1 MAGERDG
8 DELFEDLDKFFA
20 PIKDVDWDEPEAHAP
35 QAPQEEHVEV
45 QEVPSGPPPDESA
58 ESDVVEHDEDEDW
71 YDTGVIEA
79 VEEIPTALEPEHPE
93 PTQEIVVVHDEG
105 DEEVAFSAEPPA
117 DADES
122 QGDLFV
128 DEEDWPEGDDVEI
141 ETVIPSATY
150 DESQEEPGGPKEEE
164 VLVHDG
170 PSDDDLEAAA
180 EHFAGSFRAP
190 ESYETEPVDVFAG
203 EGGGDLL
210 SDLGAD
216 QVEEDIL
223 SDLREPTVAPR
234 TVVVGAEGVSGP
246 SWQDVA
252 AVEVGADVDRR
263 GPDAGERDVPA
274 AFMTGLVLAGIA
286 LAALL
291 VGEGA
296 FAIVAVLAVLIAQ
309 GEFFGVMVKHHAQPA
324 TAVGLV
330 AGALMM
336 AGAYYRGEAATPAM
350 FSLGVIAAF
359 LWFMTVPAIHRKDV
373 VRNIGLTV
381 VNMAWIPLLGGY
393 LIATLKLEEGRAL
406 VVAVVGLTFV
416 FDTAAFLVGSVWG
429 GSFFHRPLAPTISP
443 KKSLE
448 GLLGAT
454 LVTVVVSVSLVP
466 SFIDAF
472 ADQKLDA
479 LLLAIV
485 VAAAATLGDLA
496 ESLVKRDL
504 GIKDMGSVLPGHGGI
519 LDRIDSLLFVAPAAF
534 LLFRVIGFA

>member
-1 MAGERDG
+1 VAGEREG

-20 PIKDVDWDEPEAHAP
+20 PIKDVDWDEPEAQSP

-45 QEVPSGPPPDESA
+45 QPAPEEPVEPE
-58 ESDVVEHDEDEDW
+58 VVEHDEDEDW

-79 VEEIPTALEPEHPE
+79 VEDIPAAIEPEH
-93 PTQEIVVVHDEG
+93 TQEIVVVHE
-105 DEEVAFSAEPPA
+105 
-117 DADES
+117 
-122 QGDLFV
+122 Q
-128 DEEDWPEGDDVEI
+128 DDVEI
-141 ETVIPSATY
+141 SFSPEPPDEAQSDLFGDDEWPDEDIEEVEAPTVAS
-150 DESQEEPGGPKEEE
+150 DVPKEE
-164 VLVHDG
+164 VVVHSAPTDE
-170 PSDDDLEAAA
+170 DLEAAA

-190 ESYETEPVDVFAG
+190 DSYETEPVDVFG
-203 EGGGDLL
+203 EEGGGDLL
-210 SDLGAD
+210 ADLGAD

-223 SDLREPTVAPR
+223 SDLREPAAAPR
-234 TVVVGAEGVSGP
+234 TVVVGTEGVTGP

-252 AVEVGADVDRR
+252 AVEVGADLDRH
-263 GPDAGERDVPA
+263 GPEPGERDVPA

-291 VGEGA
+291 VGEAA
-296 FAIVAVLAVLIAQ
+296 FAVVAVIAVLVAQ

-324 TAVGLV
+324 TAVGLA

-336 AGAYYRGEAATPAM
+336 AGAYFRGEAATPAM
-350 FSLGVIAAF
+350 FALGVIAAF

-373 VRNIGLTV
+373 VRNIGMTV
-381 VNMAWIPLLGGY
+381 MNMAWIPLLGGY

-429 GSFFHRPLAPTISP
+429 GSFFRRPLAPTISP

-454 LVTVVVSVSLVP
+454 LVTVVVAVALAP

-485 VAAAATLGDLA
+485 VALAATLGDLA